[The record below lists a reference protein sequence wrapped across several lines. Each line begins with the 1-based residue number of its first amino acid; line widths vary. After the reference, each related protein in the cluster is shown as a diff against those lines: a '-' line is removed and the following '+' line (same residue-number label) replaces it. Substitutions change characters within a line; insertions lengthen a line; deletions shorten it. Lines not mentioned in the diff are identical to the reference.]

1 MTTVRNGGTAVP
13 PPSLRWRL
21 VKRLVAFQTIML
33 ALIVVILVLA
43 VWGTARLVDA
53 YEDSALDV
61 LRDAL
66 VHDAQGR
73 LALGQTGDLTRLRQ
87 EVPDLWFVIRDKQGG
102 ELRQGSVPAAYAGV
116 VADLDQIQQLR
127 LGPDRSGIDKPDA
140 VLKWV
145 DSPAGRVQILTGTQ
159 GHMSWQHLFWG
170 VSLSSA
176 TVIGPLFVLMA
187 LVTLIVT
194 PIVVRRALTGLGAAA
209 TQAER
214 IDIGERG
221 VRLPLAG
228 VPAEILPLVKA
239 VNDALIRLDKGYERH
254 QRFLADAAHELRTP
268 IAILTTR
275 IASLPPGPEKSRL
288 LEDAS
293 RLAVLTG
300 QLLDFQRLDQQD
312 RPTTLVDLAA
322 LAQRVIVDLA
332 PLAFAA
338 GYEMDFKADDGPIL
352 VTGDQTSLE
361 RALTN
366 LIQNAIDHGGR
377 RGTIGVRVD
386 AGGRIEVCDEGDGIP
401 DSEAERIFE
410 PFHRLRQDGR
420 GAGLGLNLVR
430 EIVRL
435 HGGHI
440 AATNNKAGGACLEI
454 ELPLA
459 RGKVAETS

>member
-1 MTTVRNGGTAVP
+1 MIATA

-21 VKRLVAFQTIML
+21 VKRLVAFQTVML
-33 ALIVVILVLA
+33 TLIVVILVFA
-43 VWGTARLVDA
+43 VWGTARIVDA

-61 LRDAL
+61 LRDA
-66 VHDAQGR
+66 VVRQADGG
-73 LALGQTGDLTRLRQ
+73 LALAKTGDLARLR
-87 EVPDLWFVIRDKQGG
+87 EDAPDLWFVIRDKQGR
-102 ELRQGSVPAAYAGV
+102 ELKEGTVPADYAAI
-116 VADLDQIQQLR
+116 VADIGLIQQMR
-127 LGPDRSGIDKPDA
+127 LGEDQPGIDKPDA

-145 DSPAGRVQILTGTQ
+145 ESAAGRVQILTGTQ

-194 PIVVRRALTGLGAAA
+194 PIVVRRALKGLGAAA
-209 TQAER
+209 MQAER
-214 IDIGERG
+214 IDIAQRG
-221 VRLPLAG
+221 VRLPLSG

-239 VNDALIRLDKGYERH
+239 VNDALVRLDNGYERH

-275 IASLPPGPEKSRL
+275 IASLPSGAEKSRL
-288 LEDAS
+288 LEDAN

-312 RPTTLVDLAA
+312 KPTTAVDLAA

-352 VTGDQTSLE
+352 INGDQTSLE

-366 LIQNAIDHGGR
+366 LVQNAIDHGGR
-377 RGTIGVRVD
+377 RGTISVRVD
-386 AGGRIEVCDEGDGIP
+386 RGGRIEVCDEGDGIP
-401 DSEAERIFE
+401 VAETERIFE

-440 AATNNKAGGACLEI
+440 AASNNRTGGACLEI
-454 ELPLA
+454 DLPLA
-459 RGKVAETS
+459 SRQAERTAPS

>member
-1 MTTVRNGGTAVP
+1 MTATTS
-13 PPSLRWRL
+13 PSLRWRL
-21 VKRLVAFQTIML
+21 VKRLVAFQTVML
-33 ALIVVILVLA
+33 TLIVVILVFA
-43 VWGTARLVDA
+43 VWGTARIVDA

-66 VHDAQGR
+66 VRQPDGR
-73 LALGQTGDLTRLRQ
+73 LALAKTGDLARLR
-87 EVPDLWFVIRDKQGG
+87 EDAPDLWFVIKDKQGQQLAEG
-102 ELRQGSVPAAYAGV
+102 EVPADYTAIVAGIG
-116 VADLDQIQQLR
+116 LIQQMR
-127 LGPDRSGIDKPDA
+127 IGEDQPGIDKPDA

-145 DSPAGRVQILTGTQ
+145 ESAAGRVQILTGTQ

-176 TVIGPLFVLMA
+176 TVIGPLFALMA

-194 PIVVRRALTGLGAAA
+194 PIVVRRALKGLGAAA

-214 IDIGERG
+214 IDIAERG
-221 VRLPLAG
+221 VRLPLSG

-239 VNDALIRLDKGYERH
+239 VNDALVRLDNGYERH

-275 IASLPPGPEKSRL
+275 IASLPPGAEKSRL
-288 LEDAS
+288 LEDAN

-300 QLLDFQRLDQQD
+300 QLLDFQRLDQQE
-312 RPTTLVDLAA
+312 RPTATVDLAA
-322 LAQRVIVDLA
+322 LAQRVLVDLA

-338 GYEMDFKADDGPIL
+338 GYEIDFKADDGPIL

-377 RGTIGVRVD
+377 RGTIGIRVD
-386 AGGRIEVCDEGDGIP
+386 RSGRIEICDEGDGIP
-401 DSEAERIFE
+401 ESETERIFE

-440 AATNNKAGGACLEI
+440 AASNGPKGGACLEI
-454 ELPLA
+454 DLPLA
-459 RGKVAETS
+459 ARQAEGKMLS

>member
-1 MTTVRNGGTAVP
+1 MTAASS
-13 PPSLRWRL
+13 PSLRWRL
-21 VKRLVAFQTIML
+21 VKRLVAFQTVML
-33 ALIVVILVLA
+33 ALIVVIVVVA
-43 VWGTARLVDA
+43 VWGTARFADA

-66 VHDAQGR
+66 VRNTDG
-73 LALGQTGDLTRLRQ
+73 LVVLGETSDLRRLRQ
-87 EVPDLWFVIRDKQGG
+87 EAPDLWFIIRDKQGRD
-102 ELRQGSVPAAYAGV
+102 LREGRVPADYAPFAAGMNH
-116 VADLDQIQQLR
+116 IQQIR
-127 LGPDRSGIDKPDA
+127 LGEDRAGIDKPAA

-145 DSPAGRVQILTGTQ
+145 DSAAGRVQILTGTQ

-187 LVTLIVT
+187 LVTLMVT
-194 PIVVRRALTGLGAAA
+194 PIVVRRALSGLGAAA
-209 TQAER
+209 TQAGR
-214 IDIGERG
+214 IDIGQRG
-221 VRLPLAG
+221 VRLPQAG
-228 VPAEILPLVKA
+228 VPAEIMPLVKA
-239 VNDALIRLDKGYERH
+239 VNDALARLDKGYERH

-275 IASLPPGPEKSRL
+275 IASLPPGPEKTRL

-312 RPTTLVDLAA
+312 RPTATVDLAA

-338 GYEMDFKADDGPIL
+338 GYEIDFKADDGPIL

-377 RGTIGVRVD
+377 RGTIGIRVD
-386 AGGRIEVCDEGDGIP
+386 RSGRIEICDEGDGIP
-401 DSEAERIFE
+401 ESETERIFE
-410 PFHRLRQDGR
+410 PFHRLRQDSR

-440 AATNNKAGGACLEI
+440 AASNGPKGGACLEI
-454 ELPLA
+454 GLPLA
-459 RGKVAETS
+459 ARQAEGKMLS

>member
-1 MTTVRNGGTAVP
+1 MTTTTTATP
-13 PPSLRWRL
+13 APSSPSLRWRL

-33 ALIVVILVLA
+33 SLIVVILVIG
-43 VWGTARLVDA
+43 VWGGARLVDA

-61 LRDAL
+61 LRDA
-66 VHDAQGR
+66 VIRDADDR
-73 LALGQTGDLTRLRQ
+73 LTLSKTADLTQLRKDA
-87 EVPDLWFVIRDKQGG
+87 PDLWFIIRDKQGRHLAEG
-102 ELRQGSVPAAYAGV
+102 TPPAAYAPF
-116 VADLDQIQQLR
+116 VANIGEIQQIR
-127 LGPDRSGIDKPDA
+127 LGEDRPGIDKPDA

-145 DSPAGRVQILTGTQ
+145 DSAAGRVQILTSTQ
-159 GHMSWQHLFWG
+159 GHMSWQRLFWG

-176 TVIGPLFVLMA
+176 TVTGPLILLMG
-187 LVTLIVT
+187 LVTLVVT
-194 PIVVRRALTGLGAAA
+194 PMVVRRALATLGAAA
-209 TQAER
+209 NQAER
-214 IDIGERG
+214 IDIGQRG

-239 VNDALIRLDKGYERH
+239 VNDALLRLDTGYERH

-275 IASLPPGPEKSRL
+275 LASLPPGPEKARL
-288 LEDAS
+288 LEDAN
-293 RLAVLTG
+293 RLAILTG
-300 QLLDFQRLDQQD
+300 QLLDFQRLDQHT
-312 RPTTLVDLAA
+312 RPAATIDLAA
-322 LAQRVIVDLA
+322 LAERVIVDLA

-338 GYEMDFKADDGPIL
+338 GYEMDFKTDKGPIL
-352 VTGDQTSLE
+352 VTADQTSLE

-377 RGTIGVRVD
+377 RGTISVNVD
-386 AGGRIEVCDEGDGIP
+386 RSGRIEINDEGDGIP
-401 DSEAERIFE
+401 HAEAERIFE

-435 HGGHI
+435 HSGRI
-440 AATNNKAGGACLEI
+440 IATNNPSGGACFEI

-459 RGKVAETS
+459 QKVSAS